1 MPASVVLWRV
11 GIGIFNF
18 RFFVKLN
25 KTKCQLISNGME
37 VSYFFIFCVLIVLI
51 ICGDIQLNLAPTKDK
66 SCDNFS
72 LCHWKLNSI
81 AAQDFSNLSLLEAYN
96 SHHMYDTI
104 CLSKTYL
111 DSSVPYDDP
120 RLNLSGYK
128 LVRAGNLSNNKRG
141 GVGIYFKE
149 TLAIRPVPTNSL
161 KECLLLEVFIGNKK
175 GFVLS
180 LYRSQSQSQEEF
192 YEFLFSLDEL
202 LSNMISQN
210 PVSFSNW

>member
-1 MPASVVLWRV
+1 
-11 GIGIFNF
+11 
-18 RFFVKLN
+18 
-25 KTKCQLISNGME
+25 
-37 VSYFFIFCVLIVLI
+37 
-51 ICGDIQLNLAPTKDK
+51 
-66 SCDNFS
+66 
-72 LCHWKLNSI
+72 
-81 AAQDFSNLSLLEAYN
+81 
-96 SHHMYDTI
+96 MYDII
-104 CLSKTYL
+104 CLSEIYL

-120 RLNLSGYK
+120 RLNLSRYK
-128 LVRAGNLSNNKRG
+128 LNRADNLSNNKMG

-161 KECLLLEVFIGNKK
+161 KGCLLLEVFIGNKK

>member
-1 MPASVVLWRV
+1 MIDWGYVFKRLNVSLSHLREFLPDVMPVHVVLWRV

-18 RFFVKLN
+18 PFFAKLS
-25 KTKCQLISNGME
+25 KTKFQLNSNGTE
-37 VSYFFIFCVLIVLI
+37 VSYFFIFCVLRVLI
-51 ICGDIQLNLAPTKDK
+51 TCGEIELNPGPKKDK

-72 LCHWKLNSI
+72 LCHWNLNSV
-81 AAQDFSNLSLLEAYN
+81 AAHDLSKLSLLEAYN
-96 SHHMYDTI
+96 THHMYDII

-111 DSSVPYDDP
+111 DSSVSDDDP

-128 LVRAGNLSNNKRG
+128 LVRTDNLSNNKRC

-161 KECLLLEVFIGNKK
+161 KECLLLEIFIGNKK

-180 LYRSQSQSQEEF
+180 LYRLPSQS
-192 YEFLFSLDEL
+192 
-202 LSNMISQN
+202 
-210 PVSFSNW
+210 